1 MRFFSTSQDP
11 TEKSSPHPCSGPRVA
26 TRADR
31 LLQSNFWI
39 EVPVH
44 NFWIEVPVHN
54 FWIEVPVH
62 LCEGLGSSAR
72 ETPPLPAL
80 SLQPPSPALVCECSV
95 VSASAAPQTI
105 AYQTLLLARIL
116 E

>member
-31 LLQSNFWI
+31 LLQS
-39 EVPVH
+39 

-95 VSASAAPQTI
+95 VSDSAAPQTI